1 MLFLY
6 EFGVVVL
13 LIAIVYFCAR
23 PFVEAYTE
31 KMKTQY
37 KAVDSE
43 QASKLEKRINALE
56 GEVLDLRQQLKTVQE
71 SADFAL
77 KIIQEN
83 EKNADAESET
93 IDLKL
98 KTKN

>member
-1 MLFLY
+1 MVLY
-6 EFGVVVL
+6 ELAIIIL

-43 QASKLEKRINALE
+43 KADKLEKRINALE
-56 GEVLDLRQQLKTVQE
+56 GEILDLRQQLKTVQE

-77 KIIQEN
+77 KIVQEESGKSPGADS
-83 EKNADAESET
+83 EK

-98 KTKN
+98 KTP